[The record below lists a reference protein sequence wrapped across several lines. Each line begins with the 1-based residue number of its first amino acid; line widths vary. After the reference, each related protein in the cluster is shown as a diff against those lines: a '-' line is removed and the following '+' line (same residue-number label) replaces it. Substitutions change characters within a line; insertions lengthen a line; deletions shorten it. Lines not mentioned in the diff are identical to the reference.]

1 MLNDILK
8 RLNELRLY
16 GIAETIDVRLESAYK
31 SKSTYEEL
39 LLSILDDQYEYQDN
53 KALSRRIKTAKFE
66 EYKSFDGYE
75 TMGFSIEVNSII
87 NELKTGRFLNNQNH
101 VIIMGPVGTGKTH
114 LSQALGLLACQ
125 QGKKVCFIRAN
136 DLTNKLY
143 QSKADDSWLK
153 AFNYYSKF
161 DVLILDDFGL
171 KSLSAEQSTDLYDL
185 IASIHIKSSLIIT
198 TNRNIQG
205 MLEVFHDPVM
215 ANAAMDRI
223 LSKSYKVLLEGES
236 YRKRFMPIIDKTL
249 I

>member
-1 MLNDILK
+1 MLNDISK

-16 GIAETIDVRLESAYK
+16 GITETLDTRLESAYK

-39 LLSILDDQYEYQDN
+39 LLSILDDQYGYQDN
-53 KALSRRIKTAKFE
+53 KALSRRINTAKFE

-87 NELKTGRFLNNQNH
+87 NELKTGKFLNAKNH
-101 VIIMGPVGTGKTH
+101 VIIMGPVGTGKTQ

-125 QGKKVCFIRAN
+125 QGKKVCN

-143 QSKADDSWLK
+143 QAKADDSWLK

-171 KSLSAEQSTDLYDL
+171 KSLSAEQSTYLYDL

-223 LSKSYKVLLEGES
+223 LSKSYKVILEGES
-236 YRKRFMPIIDKTL
+236 YRKRFMPTIDKTS